1 MMREG
6 PAGDS
11 LRRRTQEILRA
22 RGLHPR
28 KRFGQHFMISR
39 TVRERILR
47 EADLGPGCTAVE
59 IGPGTG
65 LLTEALLATGAAV
78 LAVEVDAGLARFL
91 EETLGNHPHFRIW
104 VADALRFDYGEA
116 LAPYRGL
123 GPVRVVANIP
133 YQITSP
139 LIFRLLEA
147 GGLFDRLC
155 LTVQRE
161 VADRLSASPGTKA
174 YGALTLAC
182 QYRATVRTVFRIPPG
197 AFYPAPAVDSALV
210 RMECRPAPAVAVGSE
225 ERLFRV
231 IRAAFG
237 QRRKT
242 LRNAL
247 RHAGWSVG
255 SVGEALAVAGVAGE
269 RRGETLSLEEFARV
283 SEALPAGNE
292 RTDSE
297 SDSGD
302 PRGP

>member
-1 MMREG
+1 MMGEG

-11 LRRRTQEILRA
+11 LHRRTREALQA
-22 RGLHPR
+22 QGLHPR
-28 KRFGQHFMISR
+28 KRLGQHFMISR
-39 TVRERILR
+39 TVRDRILR
-47 EADLGPGCTAVE
+47 EADLGPECTAVE

-78 LAVEVDAGLARFL
+78 LAVELDRGLARLL
-91 EETLGNHPHFRIW
+91 EETLGSHPRLRIR
-104 VADALRFDYGEA
+104 VADALHFDFEAA
-116 LAPYRGL
+116 LAPDRGR

-139 LIFRLLEA
+139 LIFRLLETA
-147 GGLFDRLC
+147 GLFDRLC

-182 QYRATVRTVFRIPPG
+182 QYRATVRTVIRIPPG
-197 AFYPAPAVDSALV
+197 AFYPPPAVDSALV

-225 ERLFRV
+225 ARLFRV

-247 RHAGWSVG
+247 RHAGWPVDEVEG
-255 SVGEALAVAGVAGE
+255 ALGAAGVVGE

-283 SEALPAGNE
+283 SEALPARAE
-292 RTDSE
+292 RVDSVTDR
-297 SDSGD
+297 DV
-302 PRGP
+302 R